1 MSVQTML
8 KEMGLRTFDSSYDNY
23 LKADYDKWA
32 KDAYQEEE
40 REYAIATVEL
50 AKILDTQKAE
60 KLETM
65 EKNYQ
70 ANREYAARYGFK
82 AGLFSGF
89 GQYFGDL
96 NVSEEGFESTLMKNL
111 LEMPGM
117 ARHIEFYNRNEE
129 ILALGK
135 ELDENL
141 DDEAQEHLVSIG
153 CTWGQRI
160 HSAACHSFYCGY
172 RAAIALIDAVS
183 PMEGYRM
190 IANTLLLE
198 YKLGYTRSY
207 EEVERMAEKQT
218 A

>member
-8 KEMGLRTFDSSYDNY
+8 KEMSYRAFDSSYDNY
-23 LKADYDKWA
+23 LKADYDKWT

-40 REYAIATVEL
+40 QEYAVASAEL
-50 AKILDTQKAE
+50 AKILDAQQSE
-60 KLETM
+60 KLEAT

-70 ANREYAARYGFK
+70 ANREYAARYGFQ

-96 NVSEEGFESTLMKNL
+96 NVSEEGFDGALMKNL

-117 ARHIEFYNRNEE
+117 ARHFEFYNRNED
-129 ILALGK
+129 ILLLVK
-135 ELDENL
+135 ELDESL
-141 DDEAQEHLVSIG
+141 DEVAKEHLVSIE
-153 CTWGQRI
+153 CAWGQRI
-160 HSAACHSFYCGY
+160 YSAACHSFYCGY
-172 RAAIALIDAVS
+172 RAAIALIDTVS

-190 IANTLLLE
+190 IANTLMLE

-207 EEVERMAEKQT
+207 EEVERLTEKQP